1 MAEAPA
7 SGARYRFEAELRRF
21 LGISAMI
28 ETPACPEC
36 LERREVPHHCWYG
49 GVALVKISL
58 FKVFTS

>member
-1 MAEAPA
+1 
-7 SGARYRFEAELRRF
+7 
-21 LGISAMI
+21 MI

-36 LERREVPHHCWYG
+36 LERREVSHHYWYG